1 MRPICFHS
9 DVLRALLLRKKIATL
24 DELKLA
30 LGTSVTV
37 TVFRKLKTLDYLTSY
52 SHRGRYY
59 TLREISEF
67 DVQGLWFHAGVHFSR
82 FGTLLATAE
91 ALVNRSPRGHS
102 AEEVARA
109 LNVEVQDALHQLTEQ
124 RRITRQV
131 ISGKYLYTAVDRTRQ
146 QAQLGA
152 RRSVE
157 ALPTLVDAARL
168 EIPEAELKAAILL
181 FYSLLDEQQ
190 RRLYAGLEAL
200 KLGRGGDRQLAEFF
214 DLDSHTVA
222 RGRHE
227 LLAQDVE
234 VERARRIGGAGNRWK
249 KNARNNPGHRNC
261 SPT

>member
-1 MRPICFHS
+1 MSYVRCS
-9 DVLRALLLRKKIATL
+9 CARKSPPS
-24 DELKLA
+24 
-30 LGTSVTV
+30 TSSNKPSAPPCAV
-37 TVFRKLKTLDYLTSY
+37 TVFRKLKPLDYLTSY

-59 TLREISEF
+59 TLREVGEF
-67 DVQGLWFHAGVHFSR
+67 DEQGLWSHAGVHFSR

-91 ALVNRSPRGHS
+91 AFIDHSPRGYF
-102 AEEVARA
+102 AEELARA
-109 LNVEVQDALHQLTEQ
+109 LSVDVPDALHQLTEQ
-124 RRITRQV
+124 RRASRQIV
-131 ISGKYLYTAVDRTRQ
+131 SGKYLYTAWDRARQ
-146 QAQLGA
+146 QAQLRA

-157 ALPTLVDAARL
+157 ALPALVDPSLL

-214 DLDSHTVA
+214 DLDPHTVA

-234 VERARRIGGAGNRWK
+234 VERARRIGGGRK
-249 KNARNNPGHRNC
+249 LVEKNA
-261 SPT
+261 

>member
-1 MRPICFHS
+1 M
-9 DVLRALLLRKKIATL
+9 
-24 DELKLA
+24 
-30 LGTSVTV
+30 
-37 TVFRKLKTLDYLTSY
+37 TVFRKLKVLDYLTSY

-59 TLREISEF
+59 TLQEIAQF
-67 DVQGLWFHAGVHFSR
+67 DEQGLWSHEGVRFSR

-91 ALVNRSPRGHS
+91 ALVNRSPRGCF
-102 AEEVARA
+102 AEDVARV
-109 LNVEVQDALHQLTEQ
+109 LDVDMQDALRQLTGK
-124 RRITRQV
+124 RRLCRQIV
-131 ISGKYLYTAVDRTRQ
+131 SGRYLYTAVDRTRQ
-146 QAQLGA
+146 QAQLRA

-168 EIPEAELKAAILL
+168 EVSVDELKTAILL

-234 VERARRIGGAGNRWK
+234 VERARRIGGGRK
-249 KNARNNPGHRNC
+249 PVEKNARNNPGHRND
-261 SPT
+261 S